1 MAGIGFKLDR
11 IAREDGLGGI
21 ANAAF
26 HGAVISSGPWLMTAF
41 AVFLL
46 QGWTRSAMVPADH
59 VIIQTSLIYAF
70 GVSTVITAPLAM
82 IATRMASDRFYLGE
96 RDAIPSILLAALV
109 WATVASL
116 IASDFLFGFA
126 AGMRP
131 DLFLLATAI
140 LTLFAQIW
148 IAIPFLHATWRHRPI
163 FLAYLS
169 GIAIATFSLL
179 LIRPTGPAAVLAF
192 IAAGLLVTLALLIAA
207 IREDFPN
214 SPDYWPTSWIGKTP
228 GVLALGAAGLAN
240 ALAIWIDKWMLWW
253 APGSVQAVGA
263 LRVNPVNDQAS
274 FLGLLTMIP
283 GLTLILVTTETRF
296 DRVFADLM
304 THCMGTANRRRI
316 EKARQKVAR
325 IIRLD
330 LRLLIVEQAIL
341 ASFCWVLAPEIIRL
355 MDMNARGIFGF
366 RLTAVGVVFHLVAI
380 QMSIILSYYDLS
392 GRIVA
397 VWASFLLTSAT
408 GTLLLRDSGFAGF
421 GFGYLIGAV
430 TAASLA
436 VALVSQATE
445 KLTYLLFV
453 GNNPAVV
460 GNTGLWARFWP

>member
-1 MAGIGFKLDR
+1 MAGIGFRLDR

-82 IATRMASDRFYLGE
+82 IATRVASDRFYLGE

-109 WATVASL
+109 WATVVSL
-116 IASDFLFGFA
+116 IAGDLLFGLA

-148 IAIPFLHATWRHRPI
+148 IASPFLHATWRHRPI

-169 GIAIATFSLL
+169 GIAITGLSLVFA
-179 LIRPTGPAAVLAF
+179 RPTAPTAVLAA
-192 IAAGLLVTLALLIAA
+192 IAAGLLVTLTLLIAA
-207 IREDFPN
+207 IREDFP
-214 SPDYWPTSWIGKTP
+214 SGPDWPTGWIGKTP
-228 GVLALGAAGLAN
+228 GVLALGAAGLTN
-240 ALAIWIDKWMLWW
+240 ALAIWIDKWLLWW
-253 APGSVQAVGA
+253 APGSIQAVGA

-304 THCMGTANRRRI
+304 ARCMGTANRRRI
-316 EKARQKVAR
+316 EKARQKVAQVV
-325 IIRLD
+325 RLD
-330 LRLLIVEQAIL
+330 LRLLMVEQAIL
-341 ASFCWVLAPEIIRL
+341 ASFCWVLAPEIVRL
-355 MDMNARGIFGF
+355 LDMNARGIFGF

-397 VWASFLLTSAT
+397 VWTSFLLASAT
-408 GTLLLRDSGFAGF
+408 ATVLLRDSGFAGF
-421 GFGYLIGAV
+421 GFGYLVGAV

-436 VALVSQATE
+436 VALVAQATG

-460 GNTGLWARFWP
+460 GNARFWP

>member
-1 MAGIGFKLDR
+1 MAGIGFRLDR
-11 IAREDGLGGI
+11 IAREEGLGGI

-26 HGAVISSGPWLMTAF
+26 HGAVISSGPWLMTAC

-59 VIIQTSLIYAF
+59 VIIQTSLVYAF

-82 IATRMASDRFYLGE
+82 IATRVASDRFYLGE
-96 RDAIPSILLAALV
+96 RDAIPSILMAALV

-116 IASDFLFGFA
+116 IMGDLLFGFA
-126 AGMRP
+126 AGMQP

-148 IAIPFLHATWRHRPI
+148 IASPFLHATWRHRPI

-169 GIAIATFSLL
+169 GIAMAAFFLI
-179 LIRPTGPAAVLAF
+179 LIRPTQPIAVLAF
-192 IAAGLLVTLALLIAA
+192 IAVGLLVTLTLLISA
-207 IREDFPN
+207 IREDFPAP
-214 SPDYWPTSWIGKTP
+214 PDWRRGWISTTP
-228 GVLALGAAGLAN
+228 GVLTLGAAGLTN
-240 ALAIWIDKWMLWW
+240 ALAIWIDKWLLWW
-253 APGSVQAVGA
+253 APGSVQAIGA

-296 DRVFADLM
+296 DRVFTDLM
-304 THCMGTANRRRI
+304 SHCMGTANRRRI

-325 IIRLD
+325 VIRLD
-330 LRLLIVEQAIL
+330 LRLLMVEQAIL
-341 ASFCWVLAPEIIRL
+341 AGFCWVLAPEIIRL
-355 MDMNARGIFGF
+355 LDMNARGMFGF
-366 RLTAVGVVFHLVAI
+366 RLTAVGVIFHLVAI

-397 VWASFLLTSAT
+397 VWGSFLLASAT
-408 GTLLLRDSGFAGF
+408 GTFLLSGNGFAGF
-421 GFGYLIGAV
+421 GFGYLVGAV

-436 VALVSQATE
+436 VALVAQATG

-460 GNTGLWARFWP
+460 GNKGLWARFWP